1 MLTDRMRDAINDQVN
16 AEFYSAYLY
25 LSMAAHCDALNLP
38 GFSHWMKLQAKEEVE
53 HAGKFLEY
61 LSDQG
66 ARVTLKA
73 IGQPPAEFA
82 SPLAIFEQALE
93 HERHVTARIHNLYKL
108 ALEDNDYA
116 TQNELQWFIKEQV
129 EEEKSATQIVE
140 QLKMVGTQGTALV
153 LIDRYLASRSE

>member
-1 MLTDRMRDAINDQVN
+1 MRDAINDQIN

-53 HAGKFLEY
+53 HGGKFLEY
-61 LSDQG
+61 LTDRG

-129 EEEKSATQIVE
+129 EEEKNATQIVE

>member
-25 LSMAAHCDALNLP
+25 LSMAAHCDAVNLP
-38 GFSHWMKLQAKEEVE
+38 GFSHWMQLQAKEEVG
-53 HAGKFLEY
+53 HATKFLKY
-61 LSDQG
+61 LSDQS
-66 ARVTLKA
+66 ARVSLKA
-73 IGQPPAEFA
+73 IGQPPAEFQ
-82 SPLAIFEQALE
+82 SPLVIFEQALE
-93 HERHVTARIHNLYKL
+93 HERHITSRINNLYKL

-129 EEEKSATQIVE
+129 EEEKNAAQIVE

-153 LIDRYLASRSE
+153 LIDRYLASRSA

>member
-1 MLTDRMRDAINDQVN
+1 MLTDRMRDAINDQIN

-25 LSMAAHCDALNLP
+25 LSMAAHCEALNLP
-38 GFSHWMKLQAKEEVE
+38 GFSHWMRLQAKEEVG

-61 LSDQG
+61 LADRG
-66 ARVTLKA
+66 ARVSLKA
-73 IGQPPAEFA
+73 IGQPPGEFA
-82 SPLAIFEQALE
+82 SPYAMFEQALE
-93 HERHVTARIHNLYKL
+93 HERHISARINSLYKM

-129 EEEKSATQIVE
+129 EEEKNAGQIVE

-153 LIDRYLASRSE
+153 LIDRHLASRSD

>member
-25 LSMAAHCDALNLP
+25 LSMAAHCDAVNLP
-38 GFSHWMKLQAKEEVE
+38 GFSHWMQLQAKEEVG
-53 HAGKFLEY
+53 HATKFLKY
-61 LSDQG
+61 LSDQSS
-66 ARVTLKA
+66 RVSLKA
-73 IGQPPAEFA
+73 IGQPPAEFQ
-82 SPLAIFEQALE
+82 SPLVIFEQALE
-93 HERHVTARIHNLYKL
+93 HERHITSRINNLYKL

-129 EEEKSATQIVE
+129 EEEKNAAQIVE

-153 LIDRYLASRSE
+153 LIDRYLASRSA